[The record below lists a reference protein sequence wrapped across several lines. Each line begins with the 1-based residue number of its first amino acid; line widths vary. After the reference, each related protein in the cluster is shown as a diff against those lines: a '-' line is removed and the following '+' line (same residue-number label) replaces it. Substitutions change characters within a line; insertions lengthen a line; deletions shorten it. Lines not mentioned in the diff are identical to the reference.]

1 MLAAVKDPKV
11 AVIYDGDE
19 ASDSAGLGGSTGT
32 LLLTLSQSGWH
43 VAGSPGI
50 PLRVLE
56 PATTHTVA
64 EVD

>member
-50 PLRVLE
+50 PLGIPE
-56 PATTHTVA
+56 PVTARTMA
-64 EVD
+64 ELD